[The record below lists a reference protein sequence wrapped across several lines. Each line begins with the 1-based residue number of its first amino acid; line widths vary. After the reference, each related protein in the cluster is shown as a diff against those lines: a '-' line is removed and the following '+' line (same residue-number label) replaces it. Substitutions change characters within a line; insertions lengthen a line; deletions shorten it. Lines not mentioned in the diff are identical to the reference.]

1 MYLNRLTRNSGL
13 CLKKNSKIQ
22 LLIDLCLILHLTCGT
37 KPHNIA
43 MKVKQNKL
51 NINFSGIFPEC
62 GCDEAGRGCLAGPV
76 VAAAVI
82 LPSDFDCPQLNDSKQ
97 LTEKER
103 DALRPFIEKNALA
116 WAVAE
121 VDNHEIDKINIL
133 NASIL
138 AMQRAIAKLKIRPG
152 FIIVDGN
159 RFKPFED
166 IPHQTVVKGD
176 AKYLSIA
183 AASVLAKTHRDEMIT
198 LHHAEY
204 PHYSWDKNKAYPTE
218 AHRKA
223 IREYGI
229 TPLHRLSF
237 NLTGEK
243 PKPFP
248 KRKRKKTS
256 SQTESLF

>member
-1 MYLNRLTRNSGL
+1 
-13 CLKKNSKIQ
+13 
-22 LLIDLCLILHLTCGT
+22 
-37 KPHNIA
+37 

-243 PKPFP
+243 PKPLP